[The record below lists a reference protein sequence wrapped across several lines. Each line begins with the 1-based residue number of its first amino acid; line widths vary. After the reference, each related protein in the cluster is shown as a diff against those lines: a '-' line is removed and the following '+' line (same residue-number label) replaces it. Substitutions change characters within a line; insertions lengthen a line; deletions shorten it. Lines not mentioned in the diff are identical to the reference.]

1 MSLLEPRRIAETA
14 APGRGVSRSFVR
26 LQLHVLVVVIP
37 VCLERLCTIWTT
49 ALNHSST
56 TCIQF
61 STRNSHTA
69 NTNWR
74 HSSEF
79 TTARQVKRFQATRK
93 AVLVSCLRDSL
104 LIPSWNYR
112 IMVMR
117 YLNLA
122 ILASTAL
129 SQSAPESANSNNM
142 ARQLADY
149 PVEAYICLDD
159 NSEVLSPAALLQ
171 GSFLQ
176 VCIKIDDTVITDNI
190 LVEDILSFVVSQP
203 DGPATYAETITNA
216 VADPLTEKICR
227 ESGICNVRTQLLSK
241 FFTETIPGNL
251 RVEGVAILAI
261 GNASLMPSAAPTVAV
276 RRLHAP
282 IRGLLSGDDVKA
294 HVAAQ
299 LMKAQSVFG
308 VDVGINSDSGGQGSS
323 NSTAVVAAIVLIVLV
338 VGSGFVGFVWSTIRS
353 HKEKAKNIVDRNSS
367 NASVGTSPTQA
378 SVYSSSPSQS
388 ESHLPNRRTTT
399 ITTTT
404 TETSRSFLWFLY
416 QKKPRGED
424 TGITEHHSSNASVG
438 TSPSQACVYSP
449 SSSQHVSHRGARD
462 QQLDCIYVD

>member
-1 MSLLEPRRIAETA
+1 
-14 APGRGVSRSFVR
+14 
-26 LQLHVLVVVIP
+26 
-37 VCLERLCTIWTT
+37 
-49 ALNHSST
+49 
-56 TCIQF
+56 
-61 STRNSHTA
+61 
-69 NTNWR
+69 
-74 HSSEF
+74 
-79 TTARQVKRFQATRK
+79 
-93 AVLVSCLRDSL
+93 
-104 LIPSWNYR
+104 
-112 IMVMR
+112 MVMR